1 MRHRSVLVQHRRT
14 GRRLRGFNVSLDF
27 RSGQSQDCNGCV
39 RNRHDRE
46 DSLMSPMS
54 LKVLATLLNLHGPD
68 ASLTSENQGINE
80 VLRDVQGQIE
90 QSALNSE
97 EGVEIPAAEPVAQNY
112 HKKYSK
118 TWYVKYYPKFM
129 Q

>member
-1 MRHRSVLVQHRRT
+1 
-14 GRRLRGFNVSLDF
+14 
-27 RSGQSQDCNGCV
+27 
-39 RNRHDRE
+39 
-46 DSLMSPMS
+46 MSPMS
-54 LKVLATLLNLHGPD
+54 LKVLATMLNLHGPD
-68 ASLTSENQGINE
+68 ASLTSENQGINA

-90 QSALNSE
+90 QNAIGSQ

-118 TWYVKYYPKFM
+118 SWYVKYYPKFM